1 MVAVADTSVLI
12 EYVNGREAGAVE
24 EALTNDQLILPPL
37 VISELV
43 TGGIG
48 IEEGMRIADVLR
60 FARMHDTTL
69 RHWIAVGD
77 LRRDLG
83 RHGLKVTPFR
93 TRTLRNARS
102 ISTLLSSR
110 ETRSFAS
117 SPNTSHSVS
126 HDFSQV

>member
-1 MVAVADTSVLI
+1 VVVVADTSVLI

-48 IEEGMRIADVLR
+48 LDEGMRIADVLR
-60 FARMHDTTL
+60 FARMHETTL

-83 RHGLKVTPFR
+83 RHGLKVTIPDAHVTQCVIDLDATLIARDKIFR
-93 TRTLRNARS
+93 LIAQHIPLRLA
-102 ISTLLSSR
+102 
-110 ETRSFAS
+110 
-117 SPNTSHSVS
+117 
-126 HDFSQV
+126 